1 MYNSPIKILYGSTQ
15 RGIEDDVFKAI
26 LSYGIQVDKDEL
38 IRALA
43 YDRDQYNRGFN
54 DGIMAA
60 ADELVRCKDCKHFV
74 HCEEVAGV
82 SWTGFCNYGEFHTDE
97 EDFCSR
103 GERRSDA

>member
-15 RGIEDDVFKAI
+15 RGIEDEVFKAI

-60 ADELVRCKDCKHFV
+60 ADELVRCKDCKHYEIHRPKV
-74 HCEEVAGV
+74 LENCERNGHLIPV
-82 SWTGFCNYGEFHTDE
+82 SPDGFCCF
-97 EDFCSR
+97 
-103 GERRSDA
+103 GERRSDD

>member
-60 ADELVRCKDCKHFV
+60 ADELVRCKDCKHWEDGWLGYCTKC
-74 HCEEVAGV
+74 HVAMAYD
-82 SWTGFCNYGEFHTDE
+82 S
-97 EDFCSR
+97 FCSY
-103 GERRSDA
+103 GERRSND